1 MRPSE
6 DRYLAS
12 LPDIPK
18 DDVSDFLF
26 RLPDRYFEFFD
37 FEVECDHLTRLAQL
51 STGHPISLLFRQSG
65 EDRVECTILTY
76 NYPFLFSLITG
87 LLSSNGVEI
96 VSGEIFTYSATIPGQ
111 ATAKQRVIVD
121 RRHLVHSLKRRKVV
135 DFFSGKLTSNI
146 SFRKWSLDI
155 TEQFI
160 TVARLLES
168 GADAAIREA
177 SQIVNRQAATY
188 IQHFTGQKTEFLSP
202 VQVNFDNTGDE
213 ATRLTLITENTPF
226 FLYSFS
232 TALAH
237 HEISIDH
244 LTISTTG
251 KRVQDTFALT
261 DQNGNKLESAQLL
274 DQLRLSVLLCKQ
286 FTFFLDR
293 APNPFD
299 AISRF
304 EQLVTSIL
312 ELPEKGQWIELLSN
326 PLALRD
332 MAKLLGTS
340 DYLWE
345 DVIRLHY
352 ESLLPVLGPQA
363 DQTPVYT
370 GETTIQHRL
379 DAALAPVTDLDA
391 KKQIVNQFKDH
402 ETFLIDL
409 SHILE
414 QTDILK
420 LSKQLTLLVE
430 AVIGTAIR
438 LLMEELIRRHGTP
451 MTVGIIPAHYAVFGL
466 GKLGGAALGYASDIE
481 LLLVYSDNGLTD
493 GPSPISNS
501 DFFSE
506 LVRELRQFIVSK
518 RSGIFDIDLRLRPY
532 GSDGPLAV
540 SVENFCRYFGP
551 DGPAHIYEKLALVR
565 LRRISGHL
573 QLGQRIEKLR
583 DEFVYGTDNFDF
595 SELWQLRKKQFQEKA
610 PTRLNAKFSP
620 GALVDIE
627 YTVQALQIMLGRKL
641 QSLRTPRIREAL
653 TALRKAGILNAEETA
668 QIIVAYIFLRR
679 LTNGL
684 RMLRGSAEDLFLPDV
699 ASLEYDHLARRMG
712 YHGVD
717 HLSAADQLH
726 MEFEAVT
733 ATARTFLQ
741 THFSRQS
748 LPSQSFANVAD
759 LVLNPSIPTELRLK
773 VLRDAGFR
781 DPARAEANLMRL
793 AAADRSPAHFSRLVV
808 LACEWLRHKPDP
820 DMALNNWERFVSQMS
835 DPADHFNLLLSQPI
849 RLDILLDVFSVSQF
863 LSDTLIRHP
872 EFFGAITQKGYLHH
886 RFLRGSATVELS
898 EIAQS
903 AQSVRE
909 WRNRLRLFK
918 RRELLRIAIKDITL
932 QIAMPEIYQ
941 DISLV
946 AESAIQA
953 CVDFAFKRLPEDP
966 YTLADRFCMMAMGKL
981 GATELNYSSDIDL
994 IPIIDLSGIPEE
1006 SLNNV
1011 TTQIESILRQV
1022 NADLSEFT
1030 DEGQCYRM
1038 DYSLRPFGASG
1049 QWVTSTTGLTA
1060 YYAHSASKWE
1070 IQALLK
1076 MRPVAGNWA
1085 IGFDV
1090 LEDLKRSGL
1099 ARFPAKELVSTIRE
1113 LRVAAIRKSA
1123 RRLGSGVDIKNGAGG
1138 IRDIE
1143 FWVQGLQ
1150 LSHLDRYP
1158 QLWIRRT
1165 LPALERLRDCGVV
1178 ADGLAYEIREV
1189 YLLFRRLEH
1198 FLQLLEDQQT
1208 HTLPSGDEE
1217 LAVLAKR
1224 LLGSQSTGSEL
1235 VLLVEQFRDRV
1246 IRLRE

>member
-1 MRPSE
+1 MRPTITAFRDALPGLS
-6 DRYLAS
+6 D
-12 LPDIPK
+12 PDI
-18 DDVSDFLF
+18 SDFIG

-37 FEVECDHLTRLAQL
+37 FQTQCDHLVKLTAL
-51 STGHPISLLFRQSG
+51 SSEGPISLTFRQNG
-65 EDRVECTILTY
+65 DDRIDCTIVTY

-87 LLSSNGVEI
+87 VLSSNGVEI
-96 VSGEIFTYSATIPGQ
+96 ISGEIFTYS
-111 ATAKQRVIVD
+111 TAPVEMTGKPTVLLD
-121 RRHLVHSLKRRKVV
+121 RRHLATAVKRRKVV
-135 DFFSGKLTSNI
+135 DFFSVKLIRNL
-146 SFRKWSLDI
+146 SFRKWALEV
-155 TEQFI
+155 TEELGIVTQ
-160 TVARLLES
+160 LLET
-168 GADAAIREA
+168 GADTAVRDASEVVNRRAATAIRDLA
-177 SQIVNRQAATY
+177 GRSSQ
-188 IQHFTGQKTEFLSP
+188 FLSP
-202 VQVNFDNTGDE
+202 VQVDFDNSRPDVTQ
-213 ATRLTLITENTPF
+213 LTLITENTPF

-244 LTISTTG
+244 LTISTIG
-251 KRVQDTFALT
+251 NQVRDTFALT
-261 DQNGNKLESAQLL
+261 DSHGKKLESPALL

-286 FTFFLDR
+286 FTYFLDR

-312 ELPEKGQWIELLSN
+312 TLPEKGQWIDLLSN

-332 MAKLLGTS
+332 MARLLGTS

-352 ESLLPVLGPQA
+352 ESLLPLLGPESSQA
-363 DQTPVYT
+363 PVYT
-370 GETTIQHRL
+370 GESTIQQRL
-379 DAALAPVTDLDA
+379 DAELATASTLA
-391 KKQIVNQFKDH
+391 EQKQVLNQFKDH

-430 AVIGTAIR
+430 AVVGTAVR
-438 LLMEELIRRHGTP
+438 LVMAHLIAQHGTP
-451 MTVGIIPAHYAVFGL
+451 MTVGAIPAQYAAFGL

-481 LLLVYSDNGLTD
+481 LLIIYSDNGETD
-493 GPSPISNS
+493 GPSPMSNA

-532 GSDGPLAV
+532 GNDGPLAV

-551 DGPAHIYEKLALVR
+551 GGPAHIYEKLALVR
-565 LRRISGHL
+565 LRHISGNR
-573 QLGQRIEKLR
+573 QLGARIEKLR
-583 DEFVYGTDNFDF
+583 DEFVYGTENFDF
-595 SELWQLRKKQFQEKA
+595 SELWQLRKKQYQEKA
-610 PTRLNAKFSP
+610 SSRLNAKFSP

-627 YTVQALQIMLGRKL
+627 YTVQALQIMLGRRFK
-641 QSLRTPRIREAL
+641 SLRTPRIREAL
-653 TALRKAGILNAEETA
+653 TALRKAGILEAEETS

-684 RMLRGSAEDLFLPDV
+684 RILRGSAEDLFLPDV
-699 ASLEYDHLARRMG
+699 TSSEYDHLARRMG
-712 YHGVD
+712 YQDSDV
-717 HLSAADQLH
+717 LTAAAQLH
-726 MEFEAVT
+726 MEFDAVT

-741 THFSRQS
+741 AHFSRQS

-759 LVLNPSIPTELRLK
+759 IVLNPTMPSDLKEQILRDSGFHDPTRAEVNLLRLAS
-773 VLRDAGFR
+773 V
-781 DPARAEANLMRL
+781 
-793 AAADRSPAHFSRLVV
+793 DRSPAHFSRLVV

-820 DMALNNWERFVSQMS
+820 DMALNNWERFVAQLA
-835 DPADHFNLLLSQPI
+835 DPAAHFELLLSQPI

-863 LSDTLIRHP
+863 LSDTLIRNP
-872 EFFGAITQKGYLHH
+872 DFFAAMTQKGYLDH
-886 RFLRGSATVELS
+886 RFLRGSAADELK
-898 EIAQS
+898 ES
-903 AQSVRE
+903 ARQAHSVRD

-932 QIAMPEIYQ
+932 QNAMPKIYR

-946 AESAIQA
+946 AEAAIQA
-953 CVDFAFKRLPEDP
+953 CVDFAFQKWPNDP
-966 YTLADRFCMMAMGKL
+966 HGLANRFCMMAMGKL

-994 IPIIDLSGIPEE
+994 IPIVDLEGIPESALPE
-1006 SLNNV
+1006 V
-1011 TTQIESILRQV
+1011 TTAIESILRQV

-1038 DYSLRPFGASG
+1038 DYTLRPFGASG
-1049 QWVTSTTGLTA
+1049 QWVTSVSGLTA
-1060 YYAHSASKWE
+1060 YYAQSASKWE

-1085 IGFDV
+1085 IGFAV
-1090 LEDLKRSGL
+1090 LDALKARGL

-1123 RRLGSGVDIKNGAGG
+1123 RRLGGGIDIKNGAGG

-1150 LSHLDRYP
+1150 LTHLDQFP

-1165 LPALERLRDCGVV
+1165 LAALDQLRACGIVS
-1178 ADGLAYEIREV
+1178 DTLAYEIREV

-1198 FLQLLEDQQT
+1198 FLQVLDDQQT
-1208 HTLPSGDEE
+1208 HTLPANDAE
-1217 LAVLAKR
+1217 LSVLAKR
-1224 LLGSQSTGSEL
+1224 LLGSQGTGAEL
-1235 VLLVEQFRDRV
+1235 LAMVDQFRQRV
-1246 IRLRE
+1246 SALQT